1 MNPDAKDFAERA
13 KSEDIQINLKEYEK
27 ASHIWILKGKDDLAN
42 KAFIDLV
49 AEIKNW
55 YYIKKGNVKKQ
66 KKIYQKL

>member
-49 AEIKNW
+49 AEIKN
-55 YYIKKGNVKKQ
+55 
-66 KKIYQKL
+66 

>member
-1 MNPDAKDFAERA
+1 MNPDAKDFVERA

-27 ASHIWILKGKDDLAN
+27 ASHIWILKGKDDLEN

-55 YYIKKGNVKKQ
+55 YYIISKKAM
-66 KKIYQKL
+66 

>member
-1 MNPDAKDFAERA
+1 MNPDAKDFVELA
-13 KSEDIQINLKEYEK
+13 KNEGRQINLKEYEK

-55 YYIKKGNVKKQ
+55 YYIISKKAM
-66 KKIYQKL
+66 

>member
-1 MNPDAKDFAERA
+1 MNPDAKDFVERA

-49 AEIKNW
+49 AEIKN
-55 YYIKKGNVKKQ
+55 
-66 KKIYQKL
+66 